1 MASRDIEFKVGVIVL
16 IGLILLFA
24 SLYWLQGY
32 KLERNAQ
39 KVTVRFSDVG
49 TLAVGDR
56 VTVSGVHRG
65 KVSGLELTES
75 GVLVDLLLYKD
86 VVLKSDARIV
96 IKNLGLMGERFIAIS
111 PGSDSARFDASQVVQ
126 GYYDAG
132 LPEVMGLMGEM
143 IVELR
148 SLVGSIKNTVAA
160 DSSLTKFNRTVNNL
174 EKVSAM
180 LSNVMEDNSAKIGNT
195 VDNFNS
201 ASKRLNKMLA
211 DNQPKLDTTFG
222 RLERATSGLDDFVA
236 RLDTLSLELN
246 EFAASVNNPDGTMNL
261 LMNDRRLYDDLRRTA
276 DNIDD
281 LILDIRQNPGR
292 YINLKVELF

>member
-111 PGSDSARFDASQVVQ
+111 PGSDSTRFDASQVVQ

>member
-1 MASRDIEFKVGVIVL
+1 MASKDIEFKVGVIVL
-16 IGLILLFA
+16 IGLILLFG

-39 KVTVRFSDVG
+39 KITVRFSDVG
-49 TLAVGDR
+49 TLAVGDK

-65 KVSGLELTES
+65 KVNRLELTDN
-75 GVLVDLLLYKD
+75 GVLVDILLYKD
-86 VVLKSDARIV
+86 VVLKDDARFV
-96 IKNLGLMGERFIAIS
+96 IKNLGLMGERFIAIN
-111 PGSDSARFDASQVVQ
+111 PGSDSLRLDLNQTVQ

-148 SLVGSIKNTVAA
+148 SLVGSLKKTIAS
-160 DSSLTKFNRTVNNL
+160 DSSLTKFNRTVDNL
-174 EKVSAM
+174 EHVSAM
-180 LSNVMEDNSAKIGNT
+180 LSNVMNDNSSKIGQT

-201 ASKRLNKMLA
+201 ASKRLNTMLA
-211 DNQPKLDTTFG
+211 ENQPRLDSTFG
-222 RLERATSGLDDFVA
+222 RLDRATSGLDNFVA

-246 EFAASVNNPDGTMNL
+246 DFASSVNNPDGTMNL

>member
-16 IGLILLFA
+16 IGLILLFG

-39 KVTVRFSDVG
+39 KITVRFSDVG
-49 TLAVGDR
+49 TLAVGDK

-65 KVSGLELTES
+65 RVNRLELTES
-75 GVLVDLLLYKD
+75 GVLVDILLYKD
-86 VVLKSDARIV
+86 VVLKDDARIV

-111 PGSDSARFDASQVVQ
+111 PGADSTRLDETRIVQ

-160 DSSLTKFNRTVNNL
+160 DSSLNRFSRTVNNL

-211 DNQPKLDTTFG
+211 DNQPRIDSTFG
-222 RLERATSGLDDFVA
+222 RLERATAGLDDFVA

-246 EFAASVNNPDGTMNL
+246 EFASTVNNPDGTMNL